1 MTIILEQVE
10 HTLVGRIYVD
20 GRITTAYVVPLE
32 TNKHLFTEEQLT
44 LINKQTF

>member
-1 MTIILEQVE
+1 MTIKLEEVE

-32 TNKHLFTEEQLT
+32 TNKHLFSQEQLN
-44 LINKQTF
+44 LINNQTF